1 MEMTRRAYSCIEVK
15 AVNEERRIIRG
26 VATSP
31 AVDRVGDI
39 VDPMGVK
46 FQNPLPL
53 LWQHKHDKPI
63 GTVKFDAPTEKGIN
77 FEAELPVV
85 SEAGTLRDRI
95 EEAWQSIKRLGAR
108 RVHRLSAHR
117 IQFHGG
123 RRHSLHRKRSVR
135 AFSRDHP
142 GQRTGRDLQR
152 WQEP

>member
-63 GTVKFDAPTEKGIN
+63 GTVKFDAPTEK
-77 FEAELPVV
+77 A
-85 SEAGTLRDRI
+85 ST
-95 EEAWQSIKRLGAR
+95 S
-108 RVHRLSAHR
+108 RLSCR
-117 IQFHGG
+117 LCQKLERFEIGSKRHG
-123 RRHSLHRKRSVR
+123 R
-135 AFSRDHP
+135 ASS
-142 GQRTGRDLQR
+142 
-152 WQEP
+152 